1 MNRLSD
7 WEAGDNWMI
16 NPTDIQTDKQR
27 DKQTDKPKVKQ
38 MITWRDRR

>member
-7 WEAGDNWMI
+7 WEAADNWMD
-16 NPTDIQTDKQR
+16 NLTDIKT

-38 MITWRDRR
+38 MITWRDS

>member
-7 WEAGDNWMI
+7 WEAADNWMD
-16 NPTDIQTDKQR
+16 NPTDIRT